1 MKKQGF
7 FTVTVD
13 SSERGDSLD
22 DNNHS
27 PRIIKSD
34 NGRCPNTR
42 KYLKYLILIGIILY
56 LVIVSYEIFQGVVEP
71 NEPQSHQLAARIYM
85 HRIPRRCSDFYDP
98 KNGEYGCCSV
108 FDRTGSHNISW
119 SVIRKTDINGTN
131 CPSLKTLV
139 NKYIEYSEKYFNPVN
154 CTIVNCCKVNYAI
167 DRSMRNNYT
176 IHKFLDPRYE
186 IEIPSV
192 QLHYYCNIRSIIEA
206 YESHYESPNIGII
219 GIVIIM
225 LLILLCLAEINR

>member
-56 LVIVSYEIFQGVVEP
+56 LVLVSYEIFQGVVEP
-71 NEPQSHQLAARIYM
+71 NTP
-85 HRIPRRCSDFYDP
+85 
-98 KNGEYGCCSV
+98 
-108 FDRTGSHNISW
+108 
-119 SVIRKTDINGTN
+119 
-131 CPSLKTLV
+131 
-139 NKYIEYSEKYFNPVN
+139 
-154 CTIVNCCKVNYAI
+154 
-167 DRSMRNNYT
+167 
-176 IHKFLDPRYE
+176 
-186 IEIPSV
+186 
-192 QLHYYCNIRSIIEA
+192 
-206 YESHYESPNIGII
+206 
-219 GIVIIM
+219 
-225 LLILLCLAEINR
+225 